1 VILFDQLRV
10 SDDGKRMYIS
20 IHVNR
25 ASYFDDIYLDEIVIT
40 TADKVLETSPTI
52 PSEDY
57 IYKKVFDNG
66 MKEADIVLLPTDFNE
81 HFTKSN
87 FSSDLFFV
95 YVKVKGTPDPC
106 TPCRLDEEVT
116 LGVTFDESLLYQQV
130 MQFTKSLSNEWAAKG
145 VNVNCI
151 APGYFDTEMNTA
163 LIADPVRS
171 EQISVRIP
179 IGRWGK
185 PSDLVGTAIFLASE
199 ASDYVSGITI
209 PVDGGWLGR

>member
-1 VILFDQLRV
+1 MILFDQLRI

-66 MKEADIVLLPTDFNE
+66 MKEADLVLLPTDFNE

-130 MQFTKSLSNEWAAKG
+130 MQFTKSLAEDCNIPVGFTDFILKWNAFKAAVETEHYIPAINFYQQLFDNTVGISAKG
-145 VNVNCI
+145 
-151 APGYFDTEMNTA
+151 T
-163 LIADPVRS
+163 S
-171 EQISVRIP
+171 
-179 IGRWGK
+179 K
-185 PSDLVGTAIFLASE
+185 PCGCH
-199 ASDYVSGITI
+199 G
-209 PVDGGWLGR
+209 

>member
-1 VILFDQLRV
+1 MILFDQLRI

-87 FSSDLFFV
+87 FSSGLFFV

-130 MQFTKSLSNEWAAKG
+130 MQFTKSLAEDCNIPVGFTDFILKWNAFKAAVETEHYIPAINYYQQLFDNTVGISAKG
-145 VNVNCI
+145 
-151 APGYFDTEMNTA
+151 T
-163 LIADPVRS
+163 S
-171 EQISVRIP
+171 
-179 IGRWGK
+179 K
-185 PSDLVGTAIFLASE
+185 PCGCH
-199 ASDYVSGITI
+199 G
-209 PVDGGWLGR
+209 

>member
-1 VILFDQLRV
+1 MILFDQLRV

-130 MQFTKSLSNEWAAKG
+130 MQFTKSLAEDCNIPVGFTDFILKWNAFKAAVETEHYIPAINYYQQLFDNTVGISAKG
-145 VNVNCI
+145 
-151 APGYFDTEMNTA
+151 T
-163 LIADPVRS
+163 S
-171 EQISVRIP
+171 
-179 IGRWGK
+179 K
-185 PSDLVGTAIFLASE
+185 PCGCH
-199 ASDYVSGITI
+199 G
-209 PVDGGWLGR
+209 

>member
-1 VILFDQLRV
+1 MSVIFDQLRV

-130 MQFTKSLSNEWAAKG
+130 MQFTKSLAEDCNIPVGFTDFILKWNAFKAAVETEHYIPAINYYQQLFDNTVGISAKG
-145 VNVNCI
+145 
-151 APGYFDTEMNTA
+151 T
-163 LIADPVRS
+163 S
-171 EQISVRIP
+171 
-179 IGRWGK
+179 K
-185 PSDLVGTAIFLASE
+185 PCGCH
-199 ASDYVSGITI
+199 G
-209 PVDGGWLGR
+209 

>member
-1 VILFDQLRV
+1 MILFDQLRV

-130 MQFTKSLSNEWAAKG
+130 MQFTKSLAEDCNIPVGFTDFILKWNAFKAAVETEHYIPAINYYQQLFGSTVGISAKG
-145 VNVNCI
+145 
-151 APGYFDTEMNTA
+151 T
-163 LIADPVRS
+163 S
-171 EQISVRIP
+171 
-179 IGRWGK
+179 K
-185 PSDLVGTAIFLASE
+185 PCGCH
-199 ASDYVSGITI
+199 G
-209 PVDGGWLGR
+209 

>member
-1 VILFDQLRV
+1 MILFDQLRI

-130 MQFTKSLSNEWAAKG
+130 MQFTKSLAEDCNIPVGFTDFILKWNAFKAAVETEHYIPAINYYQQLFDNTVGISAKG
-145 VNVNCI
+145 
-151 APGYFDTEMNTA
+151 T
-163 LIADPVRS
+163 S
-171 EQISVRIP
+171 
-179 IGRWGK
+179 K
-185 PSDLVGTAIFLASE
+185 PCGCH
-199 ASDYVSGITI
+199 G
-209 PVDGGWLGR
+209 

>member
-1 VILFDQLRV
+1 MILFDQLRV

-66 MKEADIVLLPTDFNE
+66 MKEADIVLLPTDFNG

-116 LGVTFDESLLYQQV
+116 LGMTFDENLLYQQV
-130 MQFTKSLSNEWAAKG
+130 MQFTKSLAEDCNIPVGFTDFILKWNAFKAAVETEHYIPAINYYQQLFDNTVGISAKG
-145 VNVNCI
+145 
-151 APGYFDTEMNTA
+151 T
-163 LIADPVRS
+163 S
-171 EQISVRIP
+171 
-179 IGRWGK
+179 K
-185 PSDLVGTAIFLASE
+185 PCGCH
-199 ASDYVSGITI
+199 G
-209 PVDGGWLGR
+209 